1 MRPSIDYSPSV
12 RPRLTRRQFVG
23 TLMRT
28 LGFMVTALICSAL
41 IRHVNHPWLFALRV
55 GLVTGI
61 ATGIGATVNP
71 FIEYYADN
79 LPARR
84 LGAFG
89 IVLIFCGFALQSLQ
103 YWLSL
108 FDVHLT

>member
-1 MRPSIDYSPSV
+1 M
-12 RPRLTRRQFVG
+12 G
-23 TLMRT
+23 TIVRT
-28 LGFMVTALICSAL
+28 LGFTITALICSAL
-41 IRHVNHPWLFALRV
+41 IRHLDHPWLFAIRV

-61 ATGIGATVNP
+61 VTGVGITVNP

-79 LPARR
+79 LPTRR

-103 YWLSL
+103 YWLAL